1 MRKRL
6 WMTLILGLMLIA
18 GTAWTLRVYLSH
30 GLSARD
36 TPLPIEAFVAR
47 RLRHLAIPR
56 EARRIRNP
64 VPLTADVLAEG
75 RAHFADHCATCHAND
90 GSGKT
95 EMGQNFY
102 PKVPDMR
109 LLETQRLSD
118 GELFYIIQ
126 NGVRFTGM
134 PAWGTGSRD
143 HEEASWHL
151 VHFIRHLPQITP
163 EEIENMRKMN
173 PRSAEDWREE
183 EEEESFLR
191 GEETSRTPTEHKH

>member
-1 MRKRL
+1 MGKKL
-6 WMTLILGLMLIA
+6 WMAFILGLVLLA
-18 GTAWTLRVYLSH
+18 GAVGILLAYLSH

-36 TPLPIEAFVAR
+36 TPLPIEAFLAR
-47 RLRHLAIPR
+47 RLRLLALPR
-56 EARRIRNP
+56 EARRTQNP
-64 VPLTADVLAEG
+64 APLTPEVLAEG

-109 LLETQRLSD
+109 LPGTQRLSD

-134 PAWGTGSRD
+134 PAWGTGGRE

-151 VHFIRHLPQITP
+151 VHFIRHLPQLTS
-163 EEIENMRKMN
+163 EEIQEMSRMN
-173 PRSAEDWREE
+173 PKSPDEIREE
-183 EEEESFLR
+183 EEEGRFLR
-191 GEETSRTPTEHKH
+191 GEEDPRTHPMHHH

>member
-6 WMTLILGLMLIA
+6 WMTLILGLMLMA

-64 VPLTADVLAEG
+64 VPLTPDVLALG

-95 EMGQNFY
+95 DMGQNFY

-109 LLETQRLSD
+109 LPETQRLSD

-134 PAWGTGSRD
+134 PAWGTGGGE
-143 HEEASWHL
+143 HEQASWHL
-151 VHFIRHLPQITP
+151 VHFIRHLPQMMP
-163 EEIENMRKMN
+163 DEIEEMKRMN
-173 PRSAEDWREE
+173 PKSPDEIREE
-183 EEEESFLR
+183 EEVERFLR
-191 GEETSRTPTEHKH
+191 GEENPQTHPSHHQ

>member
-6 WMTLILGLMLIA
+6 WMGFAVGLILMV
-18 GTAWTLRVYLSH
+18 GTVGILLAYLSR
-30 GLSARD
+30 GLSTRD
-36 TPLPIEAFVAR
+36 TPLSIEAFVAR
-47 RLRHLAIPR
+47 RLRLLAIPR
-56 EARRIRNP
+56 EARETHNP
-64 VPLTADVLAEG
+64 APLTQEVLAEG

-151 VHFIRHLPQITP
+151 VYFIRHLPQMTP
-163 EEIENMRKMN
+163 EEIEEMRQMN
-173 PRSAEDWREE
+173 PKSPDEIREE
-183 EEEESFLR
+183 EETERFLR
-191 GEETSRTPTEHKH
+191 GEENPQTHPMHHH

>member
-1 MRKRL
+1 MRKRH
-6 WMTLILGLMLIA
+6 WTALILGLLLMA
-18 GTAWTLRVYLSH
+18 GTAWVLRAYLSH
-30 GLSARD
+30 GMSARD
-36 TPLPIEAFVAR
+36 TPLPIEAFVAK
-47 RLRHLAIPR
+47 RLRLLAIPR
-56 EARRIRNP
+56 GAWKTLNP
-64 VPLTADVLAEG
+64 TRLTPEVLAEG

-109 LLETQRLSD
+109 LSETQKLSD

-151 VHFIRHLPQITP
+151 VH
-163 EEIENMRKMN
+163 
-173 PRSAEDWREE
+173 
-183 EEEESFLR
+183 
-191 GEETSRTPTEHKH
+191 